1 MNRFRVESNNTSP
14 LRMSS
19 PTNLTYPVK
28 EKRGKNVPGVHT
40 GWLTFQNQAPWL
52 LTQKDTQN
60 KQTGWTSYAIWVDL
74 PYKLWELVMDRKAWC
89 AAVYGVTKSRTRLS
103 DWTELTGERI
113 THAQALLEKA
123 VVLGGEENVRGL
135 FGLDAKIRKARIWVN
150 ICLNLY

>member
-14 LRMSS
+14 LQMSS

-60 KQTGWTSYAIWVDL
+60 KQTSWTSYAIWVDL

-103 DWTELTGERI
+103 DWTELTTSKTESVDSRS
-113 THAQALLEKA
+113 LS
-123 VVLGGEENVRGL
+123 VP
-135 FGLDAKIRKARIWVN
+135 
-150 ICLNLY
+150 CLNCQELETAGTNSGNLEAKNLRTTNCPSSC